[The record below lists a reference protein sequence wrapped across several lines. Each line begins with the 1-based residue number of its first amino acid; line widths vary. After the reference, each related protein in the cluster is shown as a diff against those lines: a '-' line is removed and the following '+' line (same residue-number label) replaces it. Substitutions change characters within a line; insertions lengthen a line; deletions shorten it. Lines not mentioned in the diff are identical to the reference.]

1 MSCGSFDGTTVAGTL
16 VAPTGGTDIPLTAAT
31 LDTTSTGTVVNCVD
45 AATMTSSFAAGSLY
59 GKILCDPSCAAGTP
73 PTIGLYSDSTCANA
87 APATMGTIQVD
98 SIAAYTCG
106 HASETETACKTPC
119 NGTVVAG
126 SGGGDSGSG
135 SGASGLN
142 GKFLAGITLAML
154 TALAMM

>member
-1 MSCGSFDGTTVAGTL
+1 MSCGSFDGTTFAGTL
-16 VAPTGGTDIPLTAAT
+16 ATAGTDIPLAAAT

-45 AATMTSSFAAGSLY
+45 VNTLTSSLTAGTLY

-73 PTIGLYSDSTCANA
+73 PTIGLYTDNTCTT
-87 APATMGTIQVD
+87 PALATVGTIQVD

-106 HASETETACKTPC
+106 HASDPETACKTPC

-126 SGGGDSGSG
+126 SGGGDTGSGSG